1 MSTFAFSKKP
11 VEVPLIRTKNRSIQ
25 TAIPAPGTELVLEN
39 LNNYESRSM
48 QGTVPLVWEKAQGFN
63 VFDMAGNKWIDFT
76 SAIFI
81 ANIGHSNARFIK
93 AIRDVLDKNLV
104 HHFTYPSQ
112 IKARYYEK
120 LIKFTEGEFDK
131 AFLLSGGTEATEA
144 ALKLMRMNGQKIGKK
159 RLGIISMEGSFHGR
173 TLGAQLLGGIK
184 SQKEW
189 VGFSDKDI
197 FHFRFPYP
205 WVLNE
210 SNSPEA
216 FFESQLIDL
225 ESRGVSLETDICGMI
240 LETFQGWASLFY
252 PKSFMK
258 SVEDFCRRK
267 KILLTMDEVQAGFA
281 RTGVK
286 FGYQHYEVHPDLIC
300 CGKGMGSGVALSGL
314 LGKREIM
321 DIPDVGMMSSTNS
334 ANPIACAGGLATLE
348 EIEENNLV
356 EESQRKGL
364 LLHDGLNSLKEK
376 YPERISYVFGK
387 GMIASVLFKNPKTG
401 EPDTN
406 FSSHISETC
415 MRKGL
420 LVVHTGRESIKM
432 GPPLTISDA
441 ALLEGI
447 DVIDE
452 AIKECGLANR

>member
-1 MSTFAFSKKP
+1 MSTFSFSKKP

-48 QGTVPLVWEKAQGFN
+48 QGTVPLVWEKAEGFN
-63 VFDMAGNKWIDFT
+63 VFDIAGNKWIDFT

-81 ANIGHSNARFIK
+81 ANIGHSNTRFIK
-93 AIRDVLDKNLV
+93 AVREVLDKNLV

-189 VGFSDKDI
+189 IGFSDRDI
-197 FHFRFPYP
+197 FHIRFPYP
-205 WVLNE
+205 WVLNA
-210 SNSPEA
+210 SISPEA
-216 FFESQLIDL
+216 FFENQLNDL
-225 ESRGVSLETDICGMI
+225 ENRGVSLETDICGMI

-252 PKSFMK
+252 PKNFMK

-348 EIEENNLV
+348 V
-356 EESQRKGL
+356 
-364 LLHDGLNSLKEK
+364 D
-376 YPERISYVFGK
+376 
-387 GMIASVLFKNPKTG
+387 
-401 EPDTN
+401 
-406 FSSHISETC
+406 
-415 MRKGL
+415 
-420 LVVHTGRESIKM
+420 
-432 GPPLTISDA
+432 
-441 ALLEGI
+441 
-447 DVIDE
+447 
-452 AIKECGLANR
+452 

>member
-1 MSTFAFSKKP
+1 
-11 VEVPLIRTKNRSIQ
+11 
-25 TAIPAPGTELVLEN
+25 
-39 LNNYESRSM
+39 
-48 QGTVPLVWEKAQGFN
+48 
-63 VFDMAGNKWIDFT
+63 MADID
-76 SAIFI
+76 
-81 ANIGHSNARFIK
+81 K
-93 AIRDVLDKNLV
+93 
-104 HHFTYPSQ
+104 
-112 IKARYYEK
+112 
-120 LIKFTEGEFDK
+120 
-131 AFLLSGGTEATEA
+131 
-144 ALKLMRMNGQKIGKK
+144 
-159 RLGIISMEGSFHGR
+159 
-173 TLGAQLLGGIK
+173 
-184 SQKEW
+184 QKEW
-189 VGFSDKDI
+189 IGFSDRDI
-197 FHFRFPYP
+197 YHIRFPYP

-210 SNSPEA
+210 STSPEA
-216 FFESQLIDL
+216 FFENQLNEL
-225 ESRGVSLETDICGMI
+225 ESRGISLETDICGMI

-258 SVEDFCRRK
+258 NVEDFCRRK

-286 FGYQHYEVHPDLIC
+286 FGYQHYEVRPDLIC
-300 CGKGMGSGVALSGL
+300 CGKGMGSGVALSGV
-314 LGKREIM
+314 LGKQGIM

-348 EIEENNLV
+348 EIVENNLV
-356 EESQRKGL
+356 EKSRRKGL

-406 FSSHISETC
+406 FSSYISEAC

-432 GPPLTISDA
+432 GPPLTISDT

-452 AIKECGLANR
+452 AIKECGLVNK

>member
-1 MSTFAFSKKP
+1 
-11 VEVPLIRTKNRSIQ
+11 L
-25 TAIPAPGTELVLEN
+25 
-39 LNNYESRSM
+39 
-48 QGTVPLVWEKAQGFN
+48 
-63 VFDMAGNKWIDFT
+63 
-76 SAIFI
+76 
-81 ANIGHSNARFIK
+81 
-93 AIRDVLDKNLV
+93 
-104 HHFTYPSQ
+104 
-112 IKARYYEK
+112 
-120 LIKFTEGEFDK
+120 
-131 AFLLSGGTEATEA
+131 
-144 ALKLMRMNGQKIGKK
+144 
-159 RLGIISMEGSFHGR
+159 
-173 TLGAQLLGGIK
+173 
-184 SQKEW
+184 
-189 VGFSDKDI
+189 
-197 FHFRFPYP
+197 
-205 WVLNE
+205 
-210 SNSPEA
+210 
-216 FFESQLIDL
+216 ESQ
-225 ESRGVSLETDICGMI
+225 GVSLETDICGMI

-281 RTGVK
+281 RTGLK

-348 EIEENNLV
+348 EIIENNLV
-356 EESQRKGL
+356 EESKRKGL

-401 EPDTN
+401 EPDKN
-406 FSSHISETC
+406 FSSHISEAC